1 MAVNH
6 KATLVDNV
14 TNLMSCDS
22 FNDVRVRLNNGVQV
36 EANKVILAAMSTFF
50 RKELHENL
58 TNTYDGKFLEV
69 DVDISS
75 TKEML
80 DLVIKYFYTGEM
92 NFDSLCLKD
101 LLDLLNLLL
110 FLNIEQLTSVVK
122 EFIINKMKKGGFL
135 LEKLLILSSTAEAYC
150 FKEIVSSMVTFLG
163 LKICDISKLPEVKY
177 MSCEF
182 LESLVSDAK
191 VNVNNATFFARFET
205 IRAWIES
212 NDVIDDVKMKF
223 ISKFDLENFTVQQL
237 TSSVR
242 ESKLFSDSSILDVL
256 SKTVLELKAEN
267 EDLSELSNSQ
277 ENTITELRE
286 ENNNLKEEIDS
297 KEDQINEANE
307 RAKKAREELNIAIR
321 RASTLQ
327 TEKANLVTEKA
338 TLEKRINTAKRN
350 YPYYSI

>member
-1 MAVNH
+1 M
-6 KATLVDNV
+6 
-14 TNLMSCDS
+14 
-22 FNDVRVRLNNGVQV
+22 
-36 EANKVILAAMSTFF
+36 
-50 RKELHENL
+50 
-58 TNTYDGKFLEV
+58 FLEV

-75 TKEML
+75 TKEIL

-150 FKEIVSSMVTFLG
+150 FKEIVSSMVSFLG
-163 LKICDISKLPEVKY
+163 LKISDISKLPEVKY
-177 MSCEF
+177 MSC
-182 LESLVSDAK
+182 ESLVSDAK

-267 EDLSELSNSQ
+267 EDLSELSCSQ
-277 ENTITELRE
+277 KNTITELRE
-286 ENNNLKEEIDS
+286 ENNNLEEEIDS

-307 RAKKAREELNIAIR
+307 RAKKTREELSIAIR

-338 TLEKRINTAKRN
+338 NLVAEK
-350 YPYYSI
+350 

>member
-1 MAVNH
+1 M
-6 KATLVDNV
+6 
-14 TNLMSCDS
+14 
-22 FNDVRVRLNNGVQV
+22 
-36 EANKVILAAMSTFF
+36 
-50 RKELHENL
+50 
-58 TNTYDGKFLEV
+58 
-69 DVDISS
+69 
-75 TKEML
+75 
-80 DLVIKYFYTGEM
+80 
-92 NFDSLCLKD
+92 
-101 LLDLLNLLL
+101 
-110 FLNIEQLTSVVK
+110 
-122 EFIINKMKKGGFL
+122 NKMKKGGFL

-150 FKEIVSSMVTFLG
+150 FKEIVSSMVSFLG
-163 LKICDISKLPEVKY
+163 LKISDISKLPEVKY

-205 IRAWIES
+205 VRAWIES

-267 EDLSELSNSQ
+267 EELSELSNSQ

-286 ENNNLKEEIDS
+286 ENNNLEEKIDS
-297 KEDQINEANE
+297 KEAQI
-307 RAKKAREELNIAIR
+307 NIAIR